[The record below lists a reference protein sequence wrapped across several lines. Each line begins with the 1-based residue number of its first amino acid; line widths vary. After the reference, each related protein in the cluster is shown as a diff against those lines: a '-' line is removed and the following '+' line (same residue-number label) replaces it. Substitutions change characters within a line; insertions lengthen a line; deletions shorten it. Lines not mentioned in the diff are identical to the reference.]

1 LRWRDS
7 ILEELETFQERLF
20 TLEDDD
26 INTNEEVTGH
36 SSSGFDLPVDGFLRC
51 VRLLMYVKIL
61 NF

>member
-7 ILEELETFQERLF
+7 ILEELETFEERLF

-26 INTNEEVTGH
+26 INTSKEVTGH
-36 SSSGFDLPVDGFLRC
+36 SSSDFDLSVDGFVRC